1 MPALPW
7 PDCVP
12 SASHTVPAFRQ
23 RSGLADKRWPFAIRP
38 LLADD
43 KKKRTVATGR
53 MAVIR
58 SDRLRTF
65 GENVIVHVMD
75 ANTAIL
81 IAVLMGLA
89 AALYASVGHAGASGY
104 LAIMALFSVAPATM
118 RPTAL
123 LLNIIVASLATFRFA
138 RAEQI
143 NWRMLL
149 FFVIGAIPA
158 AFIAGGFEI
167 PGDYYRPLV
176 GLVLWIAAARL
187 LWPRK
192 IASLDES
199 KAPHPMM
206 MVLAGAGIGAL
217 SGLTGTGGGIFLSPL
232 ILFFGWEAVRKTSGI
247 SAGFILCVS
256 IAGLAGNLTSVGQL
270 PPELPYFV
278 GAVVIG
284 ALVGTQL
291 GLSRLPAHRL
301 LQALG
306 FVLVIAG
313 AKLIFS

>member
-1 MPALPW
+1 MSVFADFNLKA
-7 PDCVP
+7 DCRD
-12 SASHTVPAFRQ
+12 TTT
-23 RSGLADKRWPFAIRP
+23 L
-38 LLADD
+38 
-43 KKKRTVATGR
+43 R
-53 MAVIR
+53 M
-58 SDRLRTF
+58 F
-65 GENVIVHVMD
+65 GENVIVQPVD
-75 ANTAIL
+75 ANTIIL
-81 IAVLMGLA
+81 ITLLMGLA
-89 AALYASVGHAGASGY
+89 AALYTSVGHAGASGY

-123 LLNIIVASLATFRFA
+123 FLNIIVASLATFRFA

-143 NWRMLL
+143 NWRMLS

-158 AFIAGGFEI
+158 AFVAGGIEI
-167 PGDYYRPLV
+167 PGNYYRPLV
-176 GLVLWIAAARL
+176 GMILWIAAARL

-192 IASLDES
+192 VAALDEP
-199 KAPHPMM
+199 KLPHPAMM
-206 MVLAGAGIGAL
+206 FLAGTGIGAL

-247 SAGFILCVS
+247 AAGFILCVS
-256 IAGLAGNLTSVGQL
+256 VAGLAGNLTSVGEL

-278 GAVVIG
+278 GGVVIG

-306 FVLVIAG
+306 LVLIIAG
-313 AKLIFS
+313 GKLIFS